1 MINEVIGEFPL
12 PSLIY
17 LKHIKKP
24 QSFENVLKII
34 FIIQNNL
41 SLKT

>member
-24 QSFENVLKII
+24 QSFENVLNH

-41 SLKT
+41 SLKA